1 MCRSALVLLAFAVCI
16 AGLAAADPGSPRRV
30 LTAIAEVRALSLDEA
45 SCKHPVRLQ
54 GTVTH
59 FDERRGAGLV
69 VHDGR
74 LGQYVQQWGGGVAGW
89 SSLRLGD
96 VIEIEGETKRGGY
109 APNVLAKTV
118 RRLRRGPMPRALAL
132 SYSALLTGRYDCDYV
147 TLVGTVQRAWDHG
160 PGRTLFAEVAVE
172 GGIVRATFWDYT
184 PADIVKL
191 VGAKVR
197 LTGNAGTLIDEA
209 AQLHGVS
216 MLINRT
222 RDVAILEP
230 ADSPFSLPVQPL
242 ENLYSHLSGR
252 EPFRRSRVTGVVTA
266 YVPGRPLTVRDTTS
280 GHVFSSTAHVLY
292 IQDGTG
298 VARVET
304 DQPTVVSPGDRVD
317 VAGFPYVTPGKPVL
331 KYAVFRVVG
340 AGTEPKPVEL
350 ARPLVLT
357 PDRDAS
363 LVSLRA
369 RLLGVVASSARRA
382 LVLEAGDGT
391 IDATL
396 PAGPS
401 DVALAG
407 IRPGSLVEVT
417 GVYAYQDGSPPSFR
431 LFLRSP
437 GDVVLLEAAPWWTL
451 AHTAVVAALLTT
463 MGAAAAVWTWASA
476 RRRRQRYQTILDER
490 TRVARE
496 LHDTLEQGLAGIAL
510 QLEAV
515 AGTLGPATEP
525 ARRPLDLARHMLRYS
540 LEEARRS
547 VQDLRSQALET
558 TDLAG
563 ALSAMA
569 HGMAAGAGVVVDV
582 QVQGLVRR
590 LDAEREHHLL
600 RIGLE
605 AVTNALKHARPK
617 RIGIELRFTEAT
629 VDLLVRDDGAG
640 MTALQPP
647 AAHGHF
653 GLRGIRERVDKLGGV
668 LRIDTTQGRG
678 TSVAI
683 AVPVRSDRRRSA

>member
-1 MCRSALVLLAFAVCI
+1 MCRTALVVLAFTVCLP
-16 AGLAAADPGSPRRV
+16 GVAAADPGSPRRL
-30 LTAIAEVRALSLDEA
+30 LTDLAAIRALSLEQA
-45 SCKHPVRLQ
+45 SLKHPVRVR
-54 GTVTH
+54 GTITH
-59 FDERRGAGLV
+59 FDERLGAGLI
-69 VHDGR
+69 VHDGH
-74 LGQYVQQWGGGVAGW
+74 LGQWVQQSKQGVAGW
-89 SSLRLGD
+89 RHMRLGD
-96 VIEIEGETKRGGY
+96 VVEIEGETKRGGY
-109 APNVLAKTV
+109 APNVLATAV
-118 RRLRRGPMPRALAL
+118 RRVGRGPLPRALVL
-132 SYSALLTGRYDCDYV
+132 PYSALLTGRYDCRYV
-147 TLVGTVQRAWDHG
+147 SLVGTVQRAWDHG

-184 PADIVKL
+184 PADIAKL

-197 LTGNAGTLIDEA
+197 LTGNAGTLNDAA
-209 AQLHGVS
+209 AQLRGVS
-216 MLINRT
+216 MLINRSS
-222 RDVAILEP
+222 DVVILEP
-230 ADSPFSLPVQPL
+230 AESPFSLPLQPL
-242 ENLYSHLSGR
+242 ESLYRHLSAR
-252 EPFRRSRVTGVVTA
+252 EPFRRSRVSGVVTA
-266 YVPGRPLTVRDTTS
+266 YVPGRPLTVHDNAS
-280 GHVFSSTAHVLY
+280 GHTFSATAHVLY

-304 DQPTVVSPGDRVD
+304 DKPAVVSPGDRVD
-317 VAGFPYVTPGKPVL
+317 VAGFPYVTGGKPVL
-331 KYAVFRVVG
+331 KYADVRVVG
-340 AGTEPKPVEL
+340 SGPEPQPVEL
-350 ARPLVLT
+350 PLPLVLT

-369 RLLGVVASSARRA
+369 RLLGVVASSTRRA

-396 PAGPS
+396 HGAPTDA
-401 DVALAG
+401 VLAG

-431 LFLRSP
+431 LFLRSSR
-437 GDVVLLEAAPWWTL
+437 DVVLLQAAPWWTL
-451 AHTAVVAALLTT
+451 GHTAVLAALLTT
-463 MGAAAAVWTWASA
+463 VVAAAAVWTWASA

-515 AGTLGPATEP
+515 AGTLGSRPSQPVVHWIWRGACCDT
-525 ARRPLDLARHMLRYS
+525 AWRRRGVPVL
-540 LEEARRS
+540 
-547 VQDLRSQALET
+547 DLRSQALET

-563 ALSAMA
+563 ALSSMA
-569 HGMAAGAGVVVDV
+569 QGMAASAGVAAGVRVS
-582 QVQGLVRR
+582 GFPRR

-605 AVTNALKHARPK
+605 AVTNALKHARPG
-617 RIGIELRFTEAT
+617 RIDIELTFGEAT

-640 MTALQPP
+640 MTAVQPP
-647 AAHGHF
+647 AIDGQF

-668 LRIDTTQGRG
+668 LRIDTAQGAG

-683 AVPVRSDRRRSA
+683 TVPVRSDRRRSA